1 MTNIGIAHE
10 QLSALAQGY
19 LTIEVPPRPATD
31 LSSPEAL
38 ARAADEVPYIE
49 PERRSTGRSVA
60 ALYSEILGATIV
72 ESATEKPPEVVAA
85 RRLLFADESRQV
97 PTRLYNMYINYKT
110 ALDAAR
116 ASGRTGEIEWRRFQT
131 AQPGRVEDALAI
143 LAQHHER
150 GLDAAFAAAREA
162 FAAGQR
168 DGLYGRYHTCN
179 ATPPNFWAP
188 HGAQD
193 MGNAE
198 SRSPVRV
205 MLERPWLRFA
215 LLSREGW
222 RVPGRE
228 AGAYSNGRTDASN
241 TGLLALIPVALFIG
255 WEQDETPTIVAWD
268 NLVVPP
274 CPPRR

>member
-1 MTNIGIAHE
+1 MTDIGIVRE
-10 QLSALAQGY
+10 QLSTLAQGY
-19 LTIEVPPRPATD
+19 VTIEVPPRPAAD
-31 LSSPEAL
+31 LSTPEAL

-60 ALYSEILGATIV
+60 SLYSEVLGATIV
-72 ESATEKPPEVVAA
+72 ASASEAPPEVAA
-85 RRLLFADESRQV
+85 AQRLLFADESGRV

-116 ASGRTGEIEWRRFQT
+116 ASGRTGEIEWRKLQT
-131 AQPGRVEDALAI
+131 AQPGRVEEALAI
-143 LAQHHER
+143 LAQHRER
-150 GLDAAFAAAREA
+150 GLDAAFATAREA

-168 DGLYGRYHTCN
+168 DGLYGRYHACN
-179 ATPPNFWAP
+179 ATPRNFWATQ
-188 HGAQD
+188 GAQD
-193 MGNAE
+193 MGSAE
-198 SRSPVRV
+198 PRSPVRV

-228 AGAYSNGRTDASN
+228 AGAYSNGRADASN
-241 TGLLALIPVALFIG
+241 TGLLALVPVALFIG
-255 WEQDETPTIVAWD
+255 WEQDGTPVIVAWD

-274 CPPRR
+274 CPPRT